1 MEFQYFGANCVRLT
15 TKKATIVI
23 DDNLKEIGSHA
34 ITKHDDIA
42 LSTTG
47 ALNVE
52 KARYI
57 IDSAGEYEISGV
69 SVMGISARSHMDEA
83 GKKSATI
90 FKLIADD
97 IRIGVLGH
105 IYPDLSDEQLE
116 ALGTVDV
123 LLVPVGGNGYT
134 LDPIGALKLIKK
146 IEPRI
151 IIPTHY
157 AQDGLQYPVPQQD
170 VAEALKA
177 LAMEPQRIE
186 GKYKLKAADIPEL
199 AQLVLLEAS
208 K

>member
-1 MEFQYFGANCVRLT
+1 MEFQYYGANCVRLT

-23 DDNLKEIGSHA
+23 DDNLKELGSHA
-34 ITKHDDIA
+34 VTRHDDIA

-47 ALNVE
+47 APNTE
-52 KARYI
+52 KARYS

-69 SVMGISARSHMDEA
+69 SVMGISARAHMDEA

-90 FKLIADD
+90 YKLIADD
-97 IRIGVLGH
+97 IRIVVLGH
-105 IYPDLSDEQLE
+105 IYPDLNDEQLE

-123 LLVPVGGNGYT
+123 LIVPVGGNGYT

-146 IEPRI
+146 IEPKI

-157 AQDGLQYPVPQQD
+157 AQTGINYPVPQQD
-170 VAEALKA
+170 ISEVLKA

-186 GKYKLKAADIPEL
+186 GKYKLKSVDIPEL
-199 AQLVLLEAS
+199 AQLILLEAS